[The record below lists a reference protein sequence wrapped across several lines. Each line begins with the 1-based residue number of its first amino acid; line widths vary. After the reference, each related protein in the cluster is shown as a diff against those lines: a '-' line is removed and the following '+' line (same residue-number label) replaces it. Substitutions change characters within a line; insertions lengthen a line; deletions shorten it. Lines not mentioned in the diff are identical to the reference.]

1 MAKIIVSDDAAK
13 ALVKS
18 GTTQITKSV
27 QTVSRIQD
35 SPSVPEKE
43 KDNLR
48 PAVLVSEWGQN
59 AAGLWGASAQFIV
72 NDVVDTS
79 FTFPVV
85 APTATAK
92 PSGTVGTAR
101 FYVVWRERWEMI
113 APEEEITGSKIL
125 SKIYFT
131 SKATVDS
138 VSKTSTTIAVPTGT
152 ASASY
157 TPTGSVSLSLEEP
170 TSQSSGV
177 VVVTD
182 IVAVNGALGVE
193 TKKITTSFLGGS
205 ATITS
210 NVATS
215 NQSVVTD
222 VSSTTDS
229 RFFSV
234 SAW

>member
-1 MAKIIVSDDAAK
+1 
-13 ALVKS
+13 
-18 GTTQITKSV
+18 
-27 QTVSRIQD
+27 
-35 SPSVPEKE
+35 
-43 KDNLR
+43 
-48 PAVLVSEWGQN
+48 
-59 AAGLWGASAQFIV
+59 
-72 NDVVDTS
+72 
-79 FTFPVV
+79 
-85 APTATAK
+85 
-92 PSGTVGTAR
+92 
-101 FYVVWRERWEMI
+101 MI

-193 TKKITTSFLGGS
+193 TKKVTASFSGGS

-210 NVATS
+210 NVATG
-215 NQSVVTD
+215 NQSVVTN
-222 VSSTTDS
+222 VTSTTDS

-234 SAW
+234 GAW